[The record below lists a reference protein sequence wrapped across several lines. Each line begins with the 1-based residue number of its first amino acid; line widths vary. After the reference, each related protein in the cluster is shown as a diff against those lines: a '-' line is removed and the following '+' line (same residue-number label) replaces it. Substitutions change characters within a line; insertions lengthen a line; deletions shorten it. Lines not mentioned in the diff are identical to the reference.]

1 MNVSSTKTA
10 SQTTAVSSAPT
21 KTAPNAKGS
30 APERA
35 SLGTPPT
42 PQPHDRTSVV
52 ADGVLQSIHSPLFSS
67 RLQHDATQ
75 LPAVPL
81 PSSRSG
87 WNGLGGLSLARRND
101 PIGLLPGSDASADA
115 STGGSGDGSSAAGPG
130 SPVAPTSGGT
140 ARAGN
145 FSSGTQVQSSMN
157 DVQRSD
163 GSQEVSQRIEV
174 RNEDGSVY
182 REVTTHRSDG
192 KGNSEETTVI
202 THTAADGTVQ
212 THTSTSTTSA
222 DGSSSSSSSESTTSG
237 GGESAADDVPEDTGG
252 GQDAGH
258 TVNPGSPVG
267 NLPYGGA
274 GRSVDPSAD
283 PRGKDPR
290 VTNPG
295 PDGGAT
301 GEGAPI
307 PRKSNGLVNPGDVPT
322 GVDDA
327 RAQNLG
333 DGRGLDPRVVNPA
346 NL

>member
-10 SQTTAVSSAPT
+10 SQTPAVWSAPT
-21 KTAPNAKGS
+21 KTAPNTKGS
-30 APERA
+30 GPERA
-35 SLGTPPT
+35 SLGTPPS
-42 PQPHDRTSVV
+42 PQAHDRASVV
-52 ADGVLQSIHSPLFSS
+52 ADEVLRSINSPLFSS
-67 RLQHDATQ
+67 RLQHDATS
-75 LPAVPL
+75 LPSVPL

-87 WNGLGGLSLARRND
+87 LDGLGGLSLARRND
-101 PIGLLPGSDASADA
+101 PIGLLPGSASANA
-115 STGGSGDGSSAAGPG
+115 SVDGSSAAGPG

-140 ARAGN
+140 ARTGN

-202 THTAADGTVQ
+202 THTAADGTVE
-212 THTSTSTTSA
+212 THTSTSTTNA

-258 TVNPGSPVG
+258 SVDPGSPVAD
-267 NLPYGGA
+267 LPYGGP

-295 PDGGAT
+295 PDGSVS
-301 GEGAPI
+301 GEGGPI
-307 PRKSNGLVNPGDVPT
+307 PRKDNGLVNPGDVPT

-333 DGRGLDPRVVNPA
+333 DGRGLDPNVVNPA